1 MADKIGYKKQDSK
14 TVASPIVINNIIV
27 KPTARKTIGI
37 KDWRDA
43 LTSYDKGKPK
53 QLMDLYEEILIDNV
67 LWDAMEKRLDAVTQA
82 ELVYKD
88 ANGERDAVVDKLMD
102 TEAFEEMLKDFLRG
116 KFFGINVEELTITPE
131 ADLGIYSIPRK
142 HIRPQYK
149 EYTAAESDERGF
161 TYDFDNFIET
171 DTNSYGIIYR
181 VAQYI
186 IYKRGN
192 YGDWA
197 QYVEIFG
204 QPFRKATYPNHDE
217 QSRKEL
223 MKALDEC
230 GGGQTAVVPEGA
242 NIEIVPGAASGDG
255 SVFEKLRNACNEEIL
270 IGILGQTM
278 TTTDGTSYAQS
289 KVHLT
294 VQKDKHKA
302 DLKFIARILN
312 SKFLPFLIN
321 RGIVKPGGFFLFPEQ
336 AEQLSIKDRIQID
349 EKVIQIVPVPKWY
362 FYERYGIP
370 QPKEGEETVGGPQAE
385 PEPGTGPEPEDKPA
399 AELSAEDKVT
409 LWDKLSDFFVG
420 APAKGAYN
428 GTLRMNLNDETA
440 QTPEDDFDTRL
451 IKRVARG
458 ESAYFDYELFNEFAT
473 QFNRHLN
480 DGYNTIKSRLSD
492 GVGIEYGVQNT
503 AVITA
508 METNLFHFSAAKT
521 LAEVQQLNQIYRE
534 SKSFEEYLNKAQTVT
549 GKFNKAWAR
558 TEYETATLVAESA
571 ATYQRLRGKM
581 DLFPYWE
588 YKTVGDDKVREE
600 HAALNGVIL
609 EASDP
614 QWDEIYP
621 PNGWKCRCYVV
632 PRMNA
637 DVRGKV
643 NITDM
648 QQRVQEYKKTPDWA
662 MAKAQHFDVNRGKK
676 ELVFTRDQMYIKKFP
691 DNAAKYLNKL
701 TPVSYGL
708 PRNLH
713 NCQNGK
719 QEVKMCEVSREQWW
733 NNNAMSKEVVT
744 FKDVNVRTLVLE
756 HKQFLSHTN
765 PKDRKYANRGK
776 WLNEINNTLKSPDE
790 IWLNAQNKEHINPSK
805 RFDNYIYI
813 KHFSNVSIAVT
824 TSIENGAF
832 KIKSWFDIYQNS
844 DTRRGL
850 LIYKKTSPQ

>member
-278 TTTDGTSYAQS
+278 TTTDGGSLAQS

-428 GTLRMNLNDETA
+428 GTLRTNLNDEAA

-458 ESAYFDYELFNEFAT
+458 ESTYFDFELFNEFAT

-534 SKSFEEYLNKAQTVT
+534 SKSFEEYLNKAQNVT

-609 EASDP
+609 AASDP

-621 PNGWKCRCYVV
+621 PNGWSCRCYVV
-632 PRMNA
+632 PRMKHEA
-637 DVRGKV
+637 KDV
-643 NITDM
+643 NISDM
-648 QQRVQEYKKTPDWA
+648 KKRVEEYKKTPDWSTA
-662 MAKAQHFDVNRGKK
+662 VAQHFNVNRGKTN
-676 ELVFTRDQMYIKKFP
+676 LVFTSNQMYIKKFP
-691 DNAAKYLNKL
+691 EQASKYLNKL

-708 PRNLH
+708 QRNLI
-713 NCQNGK
+713 NCQSK
-719 QEVKMCEVSREQWW
+719 KTESMQTYAASRDGWW
-733 NNNAMSKEVVT
+733 AKNAKNTEIAE
-744 FKDVNVRTLVLE
+744 FKDKNNRTLVLE
-756 HKQFLSHTN
+756 ARQFLKHTN
-765 PKDRKYANRGK
+765 PKNNKYSQRANL
-776 WLNEINNTLKSPDE
+776 LNEINNIIKHPDE
-790 IWLNAQNKEHINPSK
+790 VWLNAQNKEHPK
-805 RFDNYIYI
+805 PQTRFDNYMYV
-813 KHFSNVSIAVT
+813 KHYKDTSLAVSAFVSNGKFTIST
-824 TSIENGAF
+824 
-832 KIKSWFDIYQNS
+832 WFEISQSS

-850 LIYKKTSPQ
+850 LIYKKTSQ